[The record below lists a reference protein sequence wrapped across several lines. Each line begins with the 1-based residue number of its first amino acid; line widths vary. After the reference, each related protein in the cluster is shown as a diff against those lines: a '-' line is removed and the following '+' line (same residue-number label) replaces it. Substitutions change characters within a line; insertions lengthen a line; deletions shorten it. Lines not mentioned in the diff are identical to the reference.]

1 MTDNER
7 LAVLETKMESI
18 AETMKAMVKDV
29 KDLQMRWAMILG
41 GVALVTNL
49 PAIVGLLRGHP

>member
-7 LAVLETKMESI
+7 IAVLETKMQSI
-18 AETMKAMVKDV
+18 AETMKEMVQDV
-29 KDLQMRWAMILG
+29 KTLQMRWAMILG

-49 PAIVGLLRGHP
+49 PAIVSLLRGHP